1 MLCSH
6 AIKDKTSTGFID
18 ECMPGEFSTDECM
31 PCEMN
36 MASKISP
43 LGQHFTSTITPKR
56 LN

>member
-6 AIKDKTSTGFID
+6 AIKDKTSTGFMD